1 MRERYLHALAE
12 LEAQIRDMGGLV
24 KRAVHNAIW
33 ALEHNAPAFAH
44 EIIAKDR
51 AIDERRYAIETAALD
66 VIARQQPLA
75 RDLRTV
81 SAILDLASEL
91 ERIGDYAEG
100 IAKILLRCA
109 AQPALAL
116 PAPIP
121 AMAAHA
127 EAMLHDAL
135 EALHNRDPEAAV
147 RLERADTSVDVLYIE
162 VTAWAM
168 QSMRKSPQTLERA
181 MYYLWIAHNL
191 ERIADRTVNIGERT
205 TFIATGTLESKSAAA
220 FEARRKG

>member
-12 LEAQIRDMGGLV
+12 LEAQIREMGALV
-24 KRAVHNAIW
+24 ERAVHNAIW
-33 ALEHNAPAFAH
+33 ALEHNEPAFAH
-44 EIIAKDR
+44 DIIAKDR
-51 AIDERRYAIETAALD
+51 AIDARRYAIETAALQ

-75 RDLRTV
+75 GDLRVV

-100 IAKILLRCA
+100 IAEIFLRCETLL
-109 AQPALAL
+109 PLAL
-116 PAPIP
+116 PAQISK
-121 AMAAHA
+121 MAGNA

-135 EALHNRDPEAAV
+135 EALHQRDPEAAV
-147 RLERADTSVDVLYIE
+147 RLETADTTVDVLYIE

-168 QSMRKSPQTLERA
+168 QSMREAPQTLERA

-205 TFIATGTLESKSAAA
+205 TFIATGTLGTKSAAA
-220 FEARRKG
+220 FEARRHA